1 MLAVL
6 ELWDYVGLGI
16 IGLLIAAA
24 AGNSLAVFRP
34 GDRARARRIE
44 SKLDLILGKLGITVP
59 DPGAASG
66 LSPAVRELL
75 TDDSR
80 KIEAIKL
87 HREETGVGLKEAKD
101 AVEAYLADNAN

>member
-6 ELWDYVGLGI
+6 ELWDYVGLGLM
-16 IGLLIAAA
+16 GLLIATIAWS
-24 AGNSLAVFRP
+24 NYDRFRSR
-34 GDRARARRIE
+34 DRLLLRRIE
-44 SKLDLILGKLGITVP
+44 SKLDLILGKLGIPVP
-59 DPGAASG
+59 DPGATSG

-75 TDDSR
+75 TNESR

-101 AVEAYLADNAN
+101 AVEAYLADNAK